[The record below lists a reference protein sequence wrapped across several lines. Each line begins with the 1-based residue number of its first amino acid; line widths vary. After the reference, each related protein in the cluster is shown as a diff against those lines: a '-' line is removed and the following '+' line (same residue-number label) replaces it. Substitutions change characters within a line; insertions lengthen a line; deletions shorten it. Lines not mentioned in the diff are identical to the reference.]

1 MGSSTAPTSWLE
13 PTADS
18 KPLSSCEVPGP
29 AALSMTALS
38 GIASE
43 KMNRPLKNVSERT
56 QSRVGLKSA
65 PNLRVWRLVMRM
77 KF

>member
-1 MGSSTAPTSWLE
+1 MGASTAPTRWLE
-13 PTADS
+13 PTAAS
-18 KPLSSCEVPGP
+18 RPLSSSEVPGP
-29 AALSMTALS
+29 AALSTTAES

-43 KMNRPLKNVSERT
+43 KMNRPLKNVSDRT